1 MKFKDLKIGTKIM
14 TGFGLVALI
23 ALVVG
28 IIGFTGVNR
37 VSKSFH
43 EVSDVR
49 LPSIEALQELET
61 AYEMVHVV
69 HRTLLIPD
77 LTVEERARQFKN
89 LELARQKQAE
99 ALAKYEP
106 LPQTAEEEAKWQEFL
121 PRRAERRKI
130 NQEIEKLID
139 EIAKT
144 DVGYPMELLKNLERF
159 KGDHFKL
166 QADIINA
173 LRSGRTLEGGDD
185 HTLCN
190 LGRWLPNFKSSNPSL
205 YNAFRDLQEP
215 HRQFHQ
221 AVHNITRLMENG
233 NTAQA
238 WIVYEREMVASAEK
252 VFQYFDVAISEA
264 ERAVEMANQASQKSL
279 VEALPINEAAL
290 NTLHEVIRINERVA
304 EQSAIEG
311 DQAVRVSTTM
321 VVGGIIVGLVLAII
335 LGLLLTRIISAP
347 LIKGVSFAQTIAEGD
362 LTAELEN
369 EILERKDE
377 VGQLGKAMQ
386 NMVGKLKEVIGS
398 VMLGSDNIAAA
409 SMQMSSGSQQV
420 SQGASEQA
428 SSAEEVSS
436 SMEEMAANIQ
446 QNTDNAQEADKISQK
461 VQEGVTKVG
470 AASQDSLVS
479 IKNIAEKINIINDIA
494 FQTNILALNAAV
506 EAARAGEQGRG
517 FAVVAAEVRKLA
529 ERSKIAADEI
539 VALASKSVNVTE
551 TASELMTGLI
561 PEIEKTAKLV
571 QEIAAASMEQSSGSD
586 QVNTA
591 IQQLNQVTQ
600 QNAAASEE
608 MATSAEELSSQAEQ
622 LKEIISYFKI
632 DSRRINKFQTE
643 SHYAP
648 RKVVTPYV
656 QTKQEQKPKG
666 VSLKMENA
674 SKVNKFKEVAS
685 KAKVSAND
693 DDFEN
698 F

>member
-1 MKFKDLKIGTKIM
+1 MKFRDLKIGTKIM

-23 ALVVG
+23 ALAIG
-28 IIGFTGVNR
+28 IIGFVGLNR

-43 EVSDVR
+43 DVADVNM
-49 LPSIEALQELET
+49 PSVGALQEIEL
-61 AYEMVHVV
+61 AFEMVQSA
-69 HRTLLIPD
+69 HRTLLIPNLD
-77 LTVEERARQFKN
+77 ASEKSQQFQHLDNARK
-89 LELARQKQAE
+89 RQAE
-99 ALAKYEP
+99 AQALYES
-106 LPQTAEEEAKWQEFL
+106 LPHSAEEAQMWDEFVRSRDN
-121 PRRAERRKI
+121 RRGVNLEFESLVNDMAT
-130 NQEIEKLID
+130 ID
-139 EIAKT
+139 IS
-144 DVGYPMELLKNLERF
+144 YPMELLKDLQQF
-159 KGDHFKL
+159 KGDHHEL
-166 QADIINA
+166 QVRVANA
-173 LRSGRTLEGGDD
+173 IRSGRTFEGGDD

-190 LGRWLPNFKSSNPSL
+190 LGRWLPNFASTNPRL
-205 YNAFRDLQEP
+205 AAAFNDLREP
-215 HRQFHQ
+215 HGQFHR
-221 AVHNITRLMENG
+221 AVHEVNRLLRNG
-233 NTAQA
+233 NNNAA
-238 WIVYEREMVASAEK
+238 WAIYEREMLPSAEN
-252 VFQYFDVAISEA
+252 VFKYFDVAIQEA
-264 ERAVEMANQASQKSL
+264 ERAVALAEEASRKSL
-279 VEALPINEAAL
+279 IEALPLNQAAVKNLTQLITYNDNEAATAVNL
-290 NTLHEVIRINERVA
+290 GDRAV
-304 EQSAIEG
+304 SA
-311 DQAVRVSTTM
+311 STAM
-321 VVGGIIVGLVLAII
+321 VVGGIIVGLVLALI
-335 LGLLLTRIISAP
+335 LGLLITRIISAP
-347 LIKGVSFAQTIAEGD
+347 IIKGVGFAQTIAEGD

-369 EILERKDE
+369 EILDRKDE

-386 NMVGKLKEVIGS
+386 NMVDKLKEVIGS

-461 VQEGVTKVG
+461 VQDGVSKVG

-539 VALASKSVNVTE
+539 VALASKSVDVTE
-551 TASELMTGLI
+551 NAAELMTGLI

-622 LKEIISYFKI
+622 LKEIIGYFRI
-632 DSRRINKFQTE
+632 DSRRINKFQAE

-648 RKVVTPYV
+648 KKVATPNV
-656 QTKQEQKPKG
+656 QTKQQENTKG
-666 VSLKMENA
+666 VSLKMEGNG
-674 SKVNKFKEVAS
+674 KTNKFHEVTS
-685 KAKVSAND
+685 KAKVTSND
-693 DDFEN
+693 GDFEN